1 LSCLAEQ
8 AKILIEDAEER
19 DLGAKAFG
27 ERWARWLK
35 CSLCEQQYHGVVLRA
50 LSWACWKT
58 YVGRPEVDLS
68 RRLAMSLVG
77 NGLSQAK
84 QCEEENAAA
93 AADPSKKLPVDL
105 ELEKIRAAYRRE
117 QAEAA
122 RQAVEKS
129 PVFPELK
136 TAIAEYAKFSFRV
149 HFPDPIR
156 QVPGYDDIVFNTPE
170 EDMLAVIKSQGLD
183 RPAEGRANLL
193 RRFREAVETDHERH
207 QRDLVTQRAEIF
219 RSLLERIGGANPG
232 IKFQPYVKKMV
243 AHATQEENRKRLQE
257 KRIERRK
264 CDVCPRAEEITA
276 PRFLVCAGCKK
287 KRYCSESCQ
296 EKDWLEN
303 GHKEQCMALSDLNCR
318 VKPGCH
324 FSERGYCDW
333 CAETFC
339 MDCEVGRIAPCANC
353 GRFSCGSTQEH
364 SYGPGGPCSAVT
376 MCDTCGVSYCEECR
390 DEYGAFGVLYCD
402 ACGTSYCEDC
412 RPMAFCDICQNGF
425 CCDDCRVV
433 ESCAD
438 CDTWFCADCDPVLK
452 CNNCDKTIC
461 TKCSHGNEEIGIPHM
476 CRDCERD
483 AKALLRKE
491 LAKESGAYA
500 TLTARVAADEAGPWE
515 ARPWSFGE
523 RQALS
528 LVVAG
533 LPQPYLNEVFSI
545 IGLGQT
551 FPDGSFRV
559 VDLPRGGFASL
570 PVSVCDRAHQ
580 CIVALA
586 KAADDEDAAHD
597 ALADR
602 VGALEAKP

>member
-1 LSCLAEQ
+1 
-8 AKILIEDAEER
+8 
-19 DLGAKAFG
+19 
-27 ERWARWLK
+27 
-35 CSLCEQQYHGVVLRA
+35 
-50 LSWACWKT
+50 
-58 YVGRPEVDLS
+58 
-68 RRLAMSLVG
+68 
-77 NGLSQAK
+77 
-84 QCEEENAAA
+84 
-93 AADPSKKLPVDL
+93 
-105 ELEKIRAAYRRE
+105 
-117 QAEAA
+117 
-122 RQAVEKS
+122 
-129 PVFPELK
+129 
-136 TAIAEYAKFSFRV
+136 
-149 HFPDPIR
+149 
-156 QVPGYDDIVFNTPE
+156 
-170 EDMLAVIKSQGLD
+170 
-183 RPAEGRANLL
+183 
-193 RRFREAVETDHERH
+193 
-207 QRDLVTQRAEIF
+207 
-219 RSLLERIGGANPG
+219 
-232 IKFQPYVKKMV
+232 
-243 AHATQEENRKRLQE
+243 
-257 KRIERRK
+257 
-264 CDVCPRAEEITA
+264 
-276 PRFLVCAGCKK
+276 
-287 KRYCSESCQ
+287 
-296 EKDWLEN
+296 
-303 GHKEQCMALSDLNCR
+303 
-318 VKPGCH
+318 
-324 FSERGYCDW
+324 
-333 CAETFC
+333 

-376 MCDTCGVSYCEECR
+376 MCDTCGISYCEECR

-491 LAKESGAYA
+491 LAKESGEYA

-559 VDLPRGGFASL
+559 VDLPRGASPL
-570 PVSVCDRAHQ
+570 APRIRLRPRASS
-580 CIVALA
+580 ASSPWRKPPTTRTRLTTRLRTA
-586 KAADDEDAAHD
+586 SAAI
-597 ALADR
+597 
-602 VGALEAKP
+602 EAKPEEVRAREVRGTPPLKKTTHRFFVRLCSRPCAESALGARLPLLLAGSAVDAGRTVKAKPIKLGHAHARAVLRLLALALEDLARVILIVVDARRLAVDGRPPRRHRFQGLHVADLPDHWSSPGLHEIPRHRPIISRFLLVVRHLHHDAAYSRSLQMLGLRRQFTHGFQQCRPDSEHRLDALVRREPLPHQIQGVVLQ